1 METKRIIISVTSDL
15 STDQRVQKTTQT
27 LHEAGFKV
35 LLVGRKTRKSLPFK
49 ANYPFL
55 QFRLLFNSSFLFY
68 AEYNIRLFFLLLFT
82 KADIFLSNDLDTLLA
97 NTIAGK
103 IRKKKIVYDTHELF
117 TEVPELIGRNFV
129 KRIWTFIEKHCI
141 QKADTCYTV
150 CQSIADYYNKKYN
163 TKMKVVRNVPLCT
176 LQDNVVSK
184 LSFPGKKIIL
194 YQGALNIG
202 RGIEWIINAMP
213 YINNA
218 VLIIIGDG
226 DISNDL
232 KLQVEKQ
239 NLQKRIFFLGRIS
252 SKELPTYTIAADLGV
267 CLLNNNSLSY
277 YYSLPNRIF
286 DYMYAKVPILASDF
300 PEIRNIIENYNLGK
314 IISNYQP
321 IFLAETINNMLNKKT
336 NEQYFDKA
344 IQEFN
349 WENEKQVLLS
359 LF

>member
-27 LHEAGFKV
+27 LHEAGFNV
-35 LLVGRKTRKSLPFK
+35 LHVGRKTRKSLPFK
-49 ANYPFL
+49 ANYPFR

>member
-321 IFLAETINNMLNKKT
+321 IFLADTINNMLNKKT

>member
-1 METKRIIISVTSDL
+1 
-15 STDQRVQKTTQT
+15 
-27 LHEAGFKV
+27 
-35 LLVGRKTRKSLPFK
+35 
-49 ANYPFL
+49 
-55 QFRLLFNSSFLFY
+55 
-68 AEYNIRLFFLLLFT
+68 
-82 KADIFLSNDLDTLLA
+82 
-97 NTIAGK
+97 
-103 IRKKKIVYDTHELF
+103 
-117 TEVPELIGRNFV
+117 
-129 KRIWTFIEKHCI
+129 
-141 QKADTCYTV
+141 
-150 CQSIADYYNKKYN
+150 
-163 TKMKVVRNVPLCT
+163 MKVVRNVPLCT